1 MATMTVPTVPALSHL
16 PGVELCQTGTW
27 QLSTG
32 PATFTPNDFMA
43 AVAALD
49 CPAMRRPVLK
59 LGHDGNFGV
68 GQPAIGYIDNLRGA
82 DDWRTLVGDYAG
94 MPGWLATPDANGG
107 TVIASAYPDRS
118 IEGAWD
124 WTCQMGHTHP
134 FVILAVSLLGA
145 ELPGVG
151 TLASLNDVATLYGVD
166 GAPELVAAAAAQ
178 ADGSPDTFVVPVS
191 ASRKDPPMPN
201 PTARQVSA
209 TVTSDDVRRAFYES
223 PVGSD
228 WDAWIEEIQL
238 DPLQIIYIDDGEGA
252 RYRVPVTIG
261 AGDGPDAV
269 SFGEPVK
276 VVIRYQ
282 DAGVA
287 AAAGQNLIRFA
298 TRAESRPG
306 DRPAASSDTPAD
318 QPVTPPTDHKEADT
332 MSDTIPT
339 AGLVKALGLADDAD
353 EDAIL
358 DALDAKLT
366 AAPPAAVPEPV
377 AASTGDATEL
387 ALLRRELETAN
398 GKIAELVTARASDDT
413 AKKADKKRDLFAAAF
428 TAGKIGGPS
437 DPERVEF
444 EKDYDEAPAV
454 IERILASRAAG
465 SKFPVRASGYGTD
478 ETTATDPASD
488 DNYWFPGAAKPR
500 SALATAGD

>member
-1 MATMTVPTVPALSHL
+1 MTLAAVEVPALAR
-16 PGVELCQTGTW
+16 VADIELMQTGTW
-27 QLSTG
+27 EISTG
-32 PATFTPNDFMA
+32 TATFTTDDIMA

-49 CPAMRRPVLK
+49 CPAVRRPVLK
-59 LGHDGNFGV
+59 LGHADPRFD
-68 GQPAIGYIDNLRGA
+68 GQPAVGYIDNMRGS
-82 DDWRTLVGDYAG
+82 DNWRTLIGDYAG
-94 MPGWLATPDANGG
+94 MPGWLGPI
-107 TVIASAYPDRS
+107 IASAYPDRS
-118 IEGAWD
+118 VEGEWGFR
-124 WTCQMGHTHP
+124 CQMGHTHD
-134 FVILAVSLLGA
+134 FVITAVALLGVA
-145 ELPGVG
+145 APGVG
-151 TLASLNDVATLYGVD
+151 SLESLQDVGRLYGVD
-166 GAPELVAAAAAQ
+166 IPEQVAASSAQ
-178 ADGSPDTFVVPVS
+178 ADGRHGGTRIRIKSQEA
-191 ASRKDPPMPN
+191 ASMPN
-201 PTARQVSA
+201 PNPRQVAASVSA
-209 TVTSDDVRRAFYES
+209 DDVRRAFYES

-238 DPLQIIYIDDGEGA
+238 DPLQIIYIDDGEGV
-252 RYRVPVTIG
+252 RYRVPVAIG
-261 AGDGPDAV
+261 SGDGSDAV
-269 SFGEPVK
+269 TFGDPVQ
-276 VVIRYQ
+276 VVIRYE
-282 DAGVA
+282 DTGSGRVA
-287 AAAGQNLIRFA
+287 AAAGKEPIRYA

-306 DRPAASSDTPAD
+306 QRPAASTQTPAD
-318 QPVTPPTDHKEADT
+318 QPVTPPNDHKEADT

-377 AASTGDATEL
+377 AASTDDATEL

-398 GKIAELVTARASDDT
+398 GKIAELVTARASDET
-413 AKKADKKRDLFAAAF
+413 TKKADKKRDLFAAAF

-444 EKDYDEAPAV
+444 EKDYDEAPQV

-465 SKFPVRASGYGTD
+465 SKFPVQASGYGTD

-500 SALATAGD
+500 PALATAGD

>member
-1 MATMTVPTVPALSHL
+1 MAGVDVPTAPALSHL

-27 QLSTG
+27 NLSTG
-32 PATFTPNDFMA
+32 PATFTPDDFMA

-68 GQPAIGYIDNLRGA
+68 GQAAIGYVDNLRG
-82 DDWRTLVGDYAG
+82 DEDWRTLIGDFAG
-94 MPGWLATPDANGG
+94 MPGWLATPDENGG
-107 TVIASAYPDRS
+107 TVIASAFPDRS

-124 WTCQMGHTHP
+124 WRCQMGHTHP

-151 TLASLNDVATLYGVD
+151 TLASLQDVGRLYGTE
-166 GAPELVAAAAAQ
+166 GTPELVAAAAEQVRA
-178 ADGSPDTFVVPVS
+178 ATSTFTVA
-191 ASRKDPPMPN
+191 ASSGKDHPMPN
-201 PTARQVSA
+201 PTARQVAA

-238 DPLQIIYIDDGEGA
+238 DPLQIIYIDDDEGA

-261 AGDGPDAV
+261 TGDGPDAV
-269 SFGEPVK
+269 SFGDPVK

-287 AAAGQNLIRFA
+287 ASAGDQSIRFA
-298 TRAESRPG
+298 SRAESRPG
-306 DRPAASSDTPAD
+306 KRAAASSDAPAD

-339 AGLVKALGLADDAD
+339 AGLVKALGLTGDVD

-358 DALDAKLT
+358 DALDAKIK
-366 AAPPAAVPEPV
+366 AAETPAEPV
-377 AASTGDATEL
+377 AAAAPKGDDTEV
-387 ALLRRELETAN
+387 AILRRELDTAN
-398 GKIAELVTARASDDT
+398 AKIGELVTARAGDEAD
-413 AKKADKKRDLFAAAF
+413 KKAKAKRDLFAAAF

-437 DPERVEF
+437 DPERIEF
-444 EKDYDEAPAV
+444 EKDYDEAPQV

-465 SKFPVRASGYGTD
+465 SKFPVQASGYGTD

-500 SALATAGD
+500 PALATAGD